1 MNKVTIVTPP
11 DDILLD
17 GIRVLTY
24 DLTSSQND
32 IVSQAIRD
40 IQKDI
45 IVYIAKSTDDVQWTL
60 DKKQKSSII
69 IINAESENQTMVGY
83 LVAQPNSFYMGNLKS
98 LKVVNTRELINI
110 ESIKQRK
117 SSILCEIKNKN
128 EEK

>member
-17 GIRVLTY
+17 GTRVLTY

-110 ESIKQRK
+110 ESIKQ
-117 SSILCEIKNKN
+117 LM
-128 EEK
+128 EE